1 MRYGFVPLL
10 LLAVTLSGCFPR
22 LAHYDDYQP
31 PAPHEAPPALPGGVP
46 LPSDRIAAFI
56 VMSNPMLP
64 SDTVKQEAEAIARY
78 SSETGVPTNL
88 LASLI
93 CVESSFDPRAVSPVG
108 AQGLGQL
115 MPETARDLGVN
126 DPFDVDQN
134 IRGTAHYL
142 AWLGRTWGNNPDR
155 WELVFASYLAGVGT
169 VQKQVQSGQAL
180 TQEQS
185 AYAHKILRLA
195 TKV

>member
-1 MRYGFVPLL
+1 MSL
-10 LLAVTLSGCFPR
+10 TLSGCFPR

-31 PAPHEAPPALPGGVP
+31 PSPHAPIPQLPDQGTM
-46 LPSDRIAAFI
+46 PSDRIAAFI
-56 VMSNPMLP
+56 VMSNPML
-64 SDTVKQEAEAIARY
+64 STDTVQQEAQAIARY
-78 SSETGVPTNL
+78 SAESGVPTNL
-88 LASLI
+88 LVSLI
-93 CVESSFDPRAVSPVG
+93 AVESSFNPRAVSPVG

-115 MPETARDLGVN
+115 MPETAHDLGVN

-134 IRGTAHYL
+134 IRGTAHYI
-142 AWLGRTWGNNPDR
+142 AWLGRAWANNPDR
-155 WELVFASYLAGVGT
+155 WELVLASYLAGVGT

-185 AYAHKILRLA
+185 AYAHKILSLA